1 MNHILEDL
9 WYGNICPQEQ
19 STENNREIKKL
30 LELMGQNR
38 DKLCETI
45 SDKEKETLAKYD
57 DCINEMNG
65 IIEREIFA
73 YAFRLGGKIMLEV
86 MKNCDDNSYC

>member
-38 DKLCETI
+38 DKLCKTI
-45 SDKEKETLAKYD
+45 SDEEKETLAKYD

>member
-38 DKLCETI
+38 DKLCKTI
-45 SDKEKETLAKYD
+45 SDNEKETLAKYD
-57 DCINEMNG
+57 DCVNEMND
-65 IIEREIFA
+65 IIEREVFA
-73 YAFRLGGKIMLEV
+73 YAFRLGGRIMLEV
-86 MKNCDDNSYC
+86 MKNCDDNSFC